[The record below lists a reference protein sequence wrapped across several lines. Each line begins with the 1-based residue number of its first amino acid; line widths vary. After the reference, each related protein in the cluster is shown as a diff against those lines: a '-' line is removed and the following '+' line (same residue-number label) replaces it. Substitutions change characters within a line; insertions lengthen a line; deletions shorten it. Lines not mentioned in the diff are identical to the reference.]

1 MLLDGVSER
10 VNQILEDVGITTLDA
25 LRALS
30 RDDLLDL
37 DGIGPVTADT
47 ILATLADLPPLPVD
61 MSTPRAD
68 ELVTVINVSGGLVLI
83 GERYLFPNQT
93 RVIRRDQIRDGLT
106 ILGE

>member
-10 VNQILEDVGITTLDA
+10 VNQILEDAGITTLDA

-47 ILATLADLPPLPVD
+47 ILAAIPPAVD
-61 MSTPRAD
+61 MSTPPGD
-68 ELVTVINVSGGLVLI
+68 ELVTVINVSGTLVLI

-93 RVIRRDQIRDGLT
+93 RVIRRDQMRDGLT